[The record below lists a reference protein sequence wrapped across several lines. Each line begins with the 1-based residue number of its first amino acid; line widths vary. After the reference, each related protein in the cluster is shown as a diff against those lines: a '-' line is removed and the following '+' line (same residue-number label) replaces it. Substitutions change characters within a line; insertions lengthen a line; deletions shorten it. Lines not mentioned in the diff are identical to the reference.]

1 MTIRR
6 ATYVQDAYAA
16 IRSAIIEGRLPP
28 RHKVIVR
35 PLAEELGLSP
45 TPIKG
50 ALAALEREGF
60 LIAVPHRGYFVP
72 DVSTTDMNE
81 IYELREV
88 LDGIAA
94 RRSATGKAH
103 TELAIQLKG
112 LLARQHECVARGDLA
127 GYSDLDVTFHQ
138 AILAASGNARLSQ
151 VADNLLGQLRLGR
164 IASTQVPGQ
173 VARSLTGHAE
183 IIAAIA
189 AGDGNAAENA
199 GRHHVHSAGAALNAY
214 RRLRPPSPAIR
225 NSPNSPRKTSS

>member
-6 ATYVQDAYAA
+6 ATYGQDAYAA
-16 IRSAIIEGRLPP
+16 IRAAIVDGRLAPGS
-28 RHKVIVR
+28 KVVVR

-60 LIAVPHRGYFVP
+60 LVAVPHRGYFVP
-72 DVSTTDMNE
+72 DVSAADMNE

-94 RRSATGKAH
+94 RRSATGRAH
-103 TELAIQLKG
+103 AELAGQLKE
-112 LLARQHECVARGDLA
+112 LLDRQHECVARDDLA
-127 GYSDLDVTFHQ
+127 GYSELDVTFHR
-138 AILAASGNARLSQ
+138 AILTASGNTRLLR

-173 VARSLTGHAE
+173 VATSLTGHAR
-183 IIAAIA
+183 IIAAIE
-189 AGDGNAAENA
+189 AGDGSAAENA
-199 GRHHVHSAGAALNAY
+199 VRDHVRAAGAALNAY
-214 RRLRPPSPAIR
+214 MRTRH
-225 NSPNSPRKTSS
+225 

>member
-28 RHKVIVR
+28 GHKVTVR

-60 LIAVPHRGYFVP
+60 LVAVPHRGYFIP
-72 DVSTTDMNE
+72 DVSTNDMNE

-94 RRSATGKAH
+94 RRSAAAETH
-103 TELAIQLKG
+103 TELAKELKG
-112 LLARQHECVARGDLA
+112 LLARQHACVTRGDLA

-138 AILAASGNARLSQ
+138 AILTASGNARLSQ
-151 VADNLLGQLRLGR
+151 VAGNLLGQLRLGR

-173 VARSLTGHAE
+173 VTRSLAGHAE
-183 IIAAIA
+183 IIAAIG
-189 AGDGNAAENA
+189 AGDGNAAEDA
-199 GRHHVHSAGAALNAY
+199 GRDHVRSAGAALSAY
-214 RRLRPPSPAIR
+214 RGRLLQRQQLCEL
-225 NSPNSPRKTSS
+225 